1 VGARPSA
8 CPRPHSLEPPPEGGG
23 DGGCYR
29 HRAEACEPFEFEFE
43 LLEEFELELFGEL
56 ELELFDE
63 FEFELLEELELE
75 LLDEL
80 ELELLDELELELL
93 EVFELELLDEL
104 KLELLDEF
112 ELELLDEL
120 ELELLEEFELE
131 LPADASCVVRA
142 ASTARTTASGGELPT
157 VPSEAAAVAT
167 SPHAPSPA
175 AYVFQCLG
183 TFLRLSMIGPR
194 FRWVAVRFSLLPGHG
209 ESSVSRP

>member
-8 CPRPHSLEPPPEGGG
+8 CGPRPHSLESPPERSGERCG
-23 DGGCYR
+23 YR
-29 HRAEACEPFEFEFE
+29 HRAEAFE
-43 LLEEFELELFGEL
+43 LFELEF
-56 ELELFDE
+56 
-63 FEFELLEELELE
+63 ELE

-80 ELELLDELELELL
+80 ELELLAEFELELL
-93 EVFELELLDEL
+93 EELLDVFELELLDEL

-131 LPADASCVVRA
+131 LPADACWVTSA
-142 ASTARTTASGGELPT
+142 DSIARTTDSGGELPT
-157 VPSEAAAVAT
+157 VPSDAAAVAT

-194 FRWVAVRFSLLPGHG
+194 FQWGCGSPSIGPRTG
-209 ESSVSRP
+209 